1 MRRNCS
7 SDLEK
12 DLKFEAEGRKF
23 AKILRSLNNLFKQR
37 KVRTQLEFICIGK
50 NIGIQKHAGKVQK
63 SYFPD
68 EWDQ

>member
-1 MRRNCS
+1 MFEITRVIYSRSERSEQFLVTNPFLTCS
-7 SDLEK
+7 WMFLISNKLEQS
-12 DLKFEAEGRKF
+12 KFK
-23 AKILRSLNNLFKQR
+23 
-37 KVRTQLEFICIGK
+37 LEK